1 MGFPYRT
8 SKRAIQSYCG
18 TDWHSIDI
26 VYNNNNN
33 VSFETV
39 AATPGAGRSSFTGP
53 MVITRVLRSL
63 HENTSTV

>member
-1 MGFPYRT
+1 M
-8 SKRAIQSYCG
+8 
-18 TDWHSIDI
+18 DWHSIDI